1 MLVHNQ
7 PLFHRGN
14 EIVSGNRR
22 FEVVKRLGWKPVEC
36 DQIKV
41 DPDATALHLVHF
53 NKQRIKTCR
62 ELINEIK
69 ILLPLYSKE
78 RGARTDLTSVPEN
91 KGFNA
96 RDMVSEQVGL
106 SSSQIGKL
114 LLK

>member
-1 MLVHNQ
+1 M
-7 PLFHRGN
+7 
-14 EIVSGNRR
+14 
-22 FEVVKRLGWKPVEC
+22 
-36 DQIKV
+36 
-41 DPDATALHLVHF
+41 HF

-78 RGARTDLTSVPEN
+78 KGARTDLTSVPEN

-106 SSSQIGKL
+106 SSSQVGKL
-114 LLK
+114 LLKQFRSHTVCKQCPLTVVIRFRYPSVVNQTNLRFEP